1 MDQVN
6 LFKQSCTPSA
16 DFTTE
21 PITFKSN
28 LKKRKLVCR
37 IPLPIYYDN
46 GAASSATPSPLPA
59 PTPSPLPAPHLSEVP
74 ETPTPPY
81 RQTPAPVTVS
91 QSYLRKLVLERWE
104 AEFKCCEEARKA
116 QLLEVHLAALGITKL
131 V

>member
-28 LKKRKLVCR
+28 LKKRKLVR
-37 IPLPIYYDN
+37 RFPLPIHYDN
-46 GAASSATPSPLPA
+46 GAASSA
-59 PTPSPLPAPHLSEVP
+59 TPSPLPAPHLSEVP

-91 QSYLRKLVLERWE
+91 QSYLRKLVLEHWE